1 MAGSGIFGRLG
12 LQDDISQPAEIL
24 VTVAA
29 RLHLG
34 FLDLNGRLGRRFG
47 GIGLAIDQLNTGI
60 VIRRAEHSDVSGP
73 ESRRVQGYL
82 HIMERLLGHD
92 AAHAVKVLQTVP
104 AHAGLGS
111 GTQLALA
118 VASGVRRLHNLP
130 LDIEEDALRLGRGAR
145 SGIGIGLFHRGG
157 LVVDGGHGR
166 QTKVAPI
173 ISHLSFPEHWRI
185 LVVLDPNRS
194 GVHGHDEASAFA
206 TLAPMAELDAA
217 QICHLVLMKALP
229 GLAEQ
234 DIVSFGV
241 AIKELQVRLG
251 HHFARAQG
259 GTGFTSSAVAAVL
272 AVLDDAG
279 AHGIGQSSWGP
290 TGFAFVSSAGEAER
304 LAKLARA
311 HPAAKGLDIKIC
323 SGLNRGAEIVAISS
337 KAESSGS

>member
-12 LQDDISQPAEIL
+12 LHDDISRPAEIL

-34 FLDLNGRLGRRFG
+34 FLDLNGGLGRRFG
-47 GIGLAIDQLNTGI
+47 GIGLAIDQLNTRI
-60 VIRRAEHSDVSGP
+60 VIRPAEHSDVSGP

-92 AAHAVKVLQTVP
+92 AAHAVKVLQAVP

-166 QTKVAPI
+166 QTKLAPI
-173 ISHLSFPEHWRI
+173 ISHLPFPEYWRI
-185 LVVLDPNRS
+185 LVILDPKRS
-194 GVHGHDEASAFA
+194 GVHGHDETSAFA

-217 QICHLVLMKALP
+217 QICRLVLMKALP

-259 GTGFTSSAVAAVL
+259 GAGFTSPAVGSVLSA
-272 AVLDDAG
+272 LDAAG

-290 TGFAFVSSAGEAER
+290 TGFAFAASAEEAQR
-304 LAKLARA
+304 LANLARN
-311 HPAAKGLDIKIC
+311 HSAAKGLDIHVC
-323 SGLNRGAEIVAISS
+323 SGLNRGAEIIARTR
-337 KAESSGS
+337 G